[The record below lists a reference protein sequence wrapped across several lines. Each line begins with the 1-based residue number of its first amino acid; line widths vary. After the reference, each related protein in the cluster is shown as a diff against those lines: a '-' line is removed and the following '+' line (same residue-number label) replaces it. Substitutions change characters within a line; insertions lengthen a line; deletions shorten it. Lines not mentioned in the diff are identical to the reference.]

1 MCLNSL
7 YQERVEYYKSEDLI
21 LEDDVK
27 SNLIAEGRLQ
37 LCYVG
42 DDILR
47 VLDLIYFQGYRDVKK
62 IMMACSGRASPA
74 MIQEELEIIA
84 NREESC

>member
-1 MCLNSL
+1 MCLNKL
-7 YQERVEYYKSEDLI
+7 YQERVEYYKSKDLI
-21 LEDDVK
+21 LEDGVK

-62 IMMACSGRASPA
+62 IMMACSGRANPGI
-74 MIQEELEIIA
+74 IQEELKIVEEKGEI
-84 NREESC
+84 C